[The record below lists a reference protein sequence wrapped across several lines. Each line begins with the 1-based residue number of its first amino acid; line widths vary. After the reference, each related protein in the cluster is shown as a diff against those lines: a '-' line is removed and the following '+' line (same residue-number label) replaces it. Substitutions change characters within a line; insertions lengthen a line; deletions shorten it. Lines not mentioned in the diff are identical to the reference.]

1 MYSKIGFSLIWRSI
15 FPIVVVSST
24 GRSFFSILIIFTS
37 LNHKRCLSAS
47 EKIDSEYHFLPRIF
61 YRELSYVTFMLQ
73 SAIDGYVMLSSPVIV
88 YNQYYSSVPLQIAVK
103 SYLFPC
109 YLAEKL
115 LR

>member
-61 YRELSYVTFMLQ
+61 YRELSSANFMLQ
-73 SAIDGYVMLSSPVIV
+73 SAADGYVMLSSPVAV
-88 YNQYYSSVPLQIAVK
+88 PNQNFGSALLQIAIK
-103 SYLFPC
+103 SHLFPC